1 MAGKSEIPS
10 VSVKKP
16 RKRSPSHRSKSDIT
30 RERILESAASIF
42 SDRGYSGATMRDIA
56 QAADM
61 KAGSLYYYYP
71 SKELLI
77 EAVIDQGIHSVST
90 SVYRAIAGLPPSSNY
105 CDRIRAAISA
115 HFESILKYDTFASLS
130 RHLLAQVPEDIR
142 RKHVERRDAYSDFW
156 LNLLVSAAAAGELR
170 QDLDLRLARTFL
182 LGGMNSALDWYRP
195 NGKSIDELAEH
206 FAAITE
212 SGLFLQAPPECDD

>member
-1 MAGKSEIPS
+1 MAAKSETS
-10 VSVKKP
+10 STSAKKA
-16 RKRSPSHRSKSDIT
+16 RKKSPDHRSKSDIS
-30 RERILESAASIF
+30 RERVLEAAASIF
-42 SDRGYSGATMRDIA
+42 SDRGYAGATMRDIA
-56 QAADM
+56 QAAEM

-90 SVYRAIAGLPPSSNY
+90 SVYRAIANLPPSSTY
-105 CDRIRAAISA
+105 CDRIRAAIFA

-130 RHLLAQVPEDIR
+130 RHLLAQVPEDVR

-182 LGGMNSALDWYRP
+182 LGAMNSALDWYQP
-195 NGKSIDELAEH
+195 TGKTIEELAEH
-206 FAAITE
+206 FTAFTE
-212 SGLFLQAPPECDD
+212 TGLFLQIQPECDG